1 MSGGQKLS
9 LGRGCN
15 SSATAMHEL
24 LHALGF
30 WHEQARADRNL
41 YVEVMWENILE
52 GLGPVV
58 RKLHK
63 VIHRIATFSN
73 VLKLLFYWN
82 AQI

>member
-9 LGRGCN
+9 LGNGCN
-15 SSATAMHEL
+15 STATAMHEL

-52 GLGPVV
+52 GLMY
-58 RKLHK
+58 
-63 VIHRIATFSN
+63 N
-73 VLKLLFYWN
+73 VTQLTPYYTGRSPFPS
-82 AQI
+82 